1 LLFLATVALYRYF
14 WRSPSGIKSKRI
26 FLSADVFFAKRSNRF
41 GSYLKVVLLFS
52 ARLRVTR
59 EHPEKPP
66 SPKKSVSCVSAVLFL
81 LCQSRYVLFL
91 LVCCFLFLLCHRDS
105 RSRANF

>member
-1 LLFLATVALYRYF
+1 M
-14 WRSPSGIKSKRI
+14 
-26 FLSADVFFAKRSNRF
+26 
-41 GSYLKVVLLFS
+41 FS
-52 ARLRVTR
+52 ARLRVT
-59 EHPEKPP
+59 PKSTLKSTP